1 MILTLEIPDQVA
13 VHLPDDEGA
22 RGRSVL
28 LEMACGMFAARKLSH
43 AQAAALAGLARLD
56 FEQELGERDIPIHY
70 TLNDWKDDLEAGL
83 RGE

>member
-13 VHLPDDEGA
+13 ANLPDDEGA

-43 AQAAALAGLARLD
+43 AQAAGLAGLGRLE
-56 FEQELGERDIPIHY
+56 FERELGARDIPIHY
-70 TLNDWKDDLEAGL
+70 TLNDWKDDLDAGL
-83 RGE
+83 CGE